1 MAAEGA
7 GQSDLRIRK
16 WGKSGCG
23 VYKFMFKKNAYI
35 ENFANPA

>member
-1 MAAEGA
+1 MQEKAESRSCSMAAEGA

-23 VYKFMFKKNAYI
+23 EI
-35 ENFANPA
+35 LGL